1 MGIKLSDADI
11 FQMMHD
17 ADEDNSG
24 AIGLYCFLI
33 FDFLPDGFI
42 EGFMHDKTKTKTKK
56 QKKDELATCHIS
68 LEESN

>member
-56 QKKDELATCHIS
+56 QKKKT
-68 LEESN
+68 N